1 MGWADGE
8 INLVLYVDDGRIVG
22 KDHEL
27 VQDALIV
34 TVATSR
40 SMGLGAN
47 LEKTKAM
54 VCTPRFIWGKWG
66 ETVYKRQ
73 ATGKGATFRDRKR
86 MRVS

>member
-1 MGWADGE
+1 
-8 INLVLYVDDGRIVG
+8 
-22 KDHEL
+22 
-27 VQDALIV
+27 
-34 TVATSR
+34 
-40 SMGLGAN
+40 MGLGAN